1 MDFKTAFHNTITLPC
16 KVCRVA
22 SDKHHHIY
30 DHNFVSPLS
39 DKDRTTVKTQRGMLN
54 DNIRD
59 LEIYNKN
66 NDYGSHISRLDMSAS
81 FRSGSGKD
89 YNDYNEYGG
98 YGINSKKNN
107 KKIQHEQKSISIG
120 THIHTGIGMNKGI
133 DKFIKKT
140 IQPSLQS
147 PKGETS
153 LRGALDLS
161 LNRDLD
167 GHNARQTCDQIPSNR
182 SAYIGKKNTSCSI
195 KKSKQTNICNICNLK
210 ESEHKGFSH
219 KFLYMAI

>member
-1 MDFKTAFHNTITLPC
+1 MDFKTAFNNTITLPC

-107 KKIQHEQKSISIG
+107 KKIRQEKSISMG
-120 THIHTGIGMNKGI
+120 MRPCMDMNKGKE
-133 DKFIKKT
+133 KFMKNPIHNV
-140 IQPSLQS
+140 QQS
-147 PKGETS
+147 QKAETS

-167 GHNARQTCDQIPSNR
+167 GHNARQTCDQIPSSR